1 MKLTLTQSEI
11 EQAIIAYM
19 RQTVFTGREDMP
31 IRCSFSTTRNPIT
44 VVADIEVDIFGK
56 NYTTPTDNPVDD
68 YEKKSSEVEDK
79 ENINSNH
86 TDEEEPYPQCGPG
99 GCHINWDN
107 SDTTEKVPEKEVST
121 LFNDMTMPS

>member
-1 MKLTLTQSEI
+1 MKLTLVQSEI

-19 RQTVFTGREDMP
+19 RQTVFTSREDMP

-56 NYTTPTDNPVDD
+56 DNFNPTDD

-86 TDEEEPYPQCGPG
+86 TDEEEIHHQCGPG
-99 GCHINWDN
+99 GCHIDW
-107 SDTTEKVPEKEVST
+107 DTTDPNETVPEKEVSQ
-121 LFNDMTMPS
+121 LFNDMTMPTNK